1 MKPIA
6 VWIIVFL
13 LPGSGS
19 VIASG
24 ASYRVIEPQSAVKIL
39 KRAEAD
45 RQRVWGKKRQLWVVE
60 SLIHWFEQFPGNPM
74 PDEIQSYLDQG
85 YTLVAA
91 NVSFV
96 TTTGG
101 AYVSV
106 KEVIDRDGRLTV
118 VLIRPR
124 STCQIVNRQFT
135 SVPFAM
141 LLEANGKPVD
151 VAMESLPIDCL
162 TKP

>member
-1 MKPIA
+1 MKSITA
-6 VWIIVFL
+6 FVISFL
-13 LPGSGS
+13 LFQFGPAL
-19 VIASG
+19 ASDV
-24 ASYRVIEPQSAVKIL
+24 SYRIIEPQTAVNIL

-60 SLIHWFEQFPGNPM
+60 SLIDWFEQFPGHSVPN
-74 PDEIQSYLDQG
+74 EIQSYLDQG

-91 NVSFV
+91 NISFT

-106 KEVIDRDGRLTV
+106 KEIIDRDDRLTV

-124 STCQIVNRQFT
+124 STCQIVNKQFKNV
-135 SVPFAM
+135 SFAM
-141 LLEANGKPVD
+141 LLEANGKPVN
-151 VAMESLPIDCL
+151 VAIESLPMVCQ
-162 TKP
+162 TTP